1 MSFTP
6 SKKTHTQA
14 TVAAKT
20 CFPCNVLGLRS
31 SKPHPIK
38 QELLCEKSKTE
49 TAQSQLKQTGG
60 LGTQKNICT
69 LFFLFGKTRTTYTH
83 IVQTIYI
90 YIRRFPTTSGL
101 LMEKTRKKTPQTNAT
116 YLCRKKQNAVQK
128 IHLSP
133 ARFANCFPP
142 TIFSHSAAEGV
153 PQMRRSE

>member
-90 YIRRFPTTSGL
+90 YPTVSDDFGSPHGENKKKNAPNKCYVPL
-101 LMEKTRKKTPQTNAT
+101 SKKTKCSTKDT
-116 YLCRKKQNAVQK
+116 LESRE
-128 IHLSP
+128 I
-133 ARFANCFPP
+133 R
-142 TIFSHSAAEGV
+142 
-153 PQMRRSE
+153 